1 MSHGWVDYR
10 AVKANVSM
18 EMALATYGIHLHRLD
33 RVYLRGRCPLP
44 THQSSKSLQS
54 FIVNIEK
61 NAWACHSES
70 CVAQRGKRIGGNVL
84 DFIAWMEHCSIRD
97 AAVRLHEWFALSAEQ
112 SLSAR
117 HSARQTATEQ
127 TPPVPGETNKPLP
140 FLLGR
145 LDQAHP
151 YLHGRGVTL
160 DTARHFGIG
169 YHRGRGLMEGR
180 VVIPIHDEH
189 GFLVAYA
196 GRSIDGTEPKYR
208 FPARFRKSIVLFN
221 LHRAVGRGDS
231 VIVVEGFFDAVN
243 VHQAGLPC
251 VVALMGCA
259 LSRRQEELLREHFR
273 EVVLLLDG
281 DNAGRR
287 AGAAIAQ
294 RLVSKVSTRLV
305 ELPSGTQ
312 PDMLSADQVRCLC
325 IPGYF

>member
-1 MSHGWVDYR
+1 MIHGWVDYR

-18 EMALATYGIHLHRLD
+18 EMALATYGIHLQRLD

-44 THQSSKSLQS
+44 THQSRSSLQS
-54 FIVNIEK
+54 FVVNTDK

-70 CVAQRGKRIGGNVL
+70 CVAQRGGRIGGNVL
-84 DFIAWMEHCSIRD
+84 DFIAWMESCSIRD
-97 AAVRLHEWFALSAEQ
+97 AAVRLHEWFNLSAEQ
-112 SLSAR
+112 SLSAPA
-117 HSARQTATEQ
+117 SARHVAEQ
-127 TPPVPGETNKPLP
+127 SSPVAGETNKALP
-140 FLLGR
+140 FQLNR
-145 LDQAHP
+145 LDQTHS
-151 YLHGRGVTL
+151 YLQGRGVTR
-160 DTARHFGIG
+160 DAARYFGIG
-169 YHRGRGLMEGR
+169 HHRGKGLMEGR

-221 LHRAVGRGDS
+221 LHRAVGCGDS

-243 VHQAGLPC
+243 VHQADLPC
-251 VVALMGCA
+251 VVALMGCS
-259 LSRRQEELLREHFR
+259 LSQRQEALLQEHFR

-294 RLVSKVSTRLV
+294 RLVSKVSTRLI
-305 ELPSGTQ
+305 EIPAGSQ
-312 PDMLSADQVRCLC
+312 PDMLSADQIRCLC

>member
-44 THQSSKSLQS
+44 THQSRTSVQS

-70 CVAQRGKRIGGNVL
+70 CVAQRGGRIGGNVL
-84 DFIAWMEHCSIRD
+84 DFIAWMESCSIRD
-97 AAVRLHEWFALSAEQ
+97 AALRVREWFALSAADITIRAGIHQ
-112 SLSAR
+112 GHRHRPIVASRGRNQRTTAIRTQPSGSGASLS
-117 HSARQTATEQ
+117 Q
-127 TPPVPGETNKPLP
+127 
-140 FLLGR
+140 
-145 LDQAHP
+145 
-151 YLHGRGVTL
+151 GRGVTP
-160 DTARHFGIG
+160 DTARYFGIG
-169 YHRGRGLMEGR
+169 HHHGKGLMEGR
-180 VVIPIHDEH
+180 AVIPIHDEH

-221 LHRAVGRGDS
+221 LHRAVGCGDS

-251 VVALMGCA
+251 VVALMGCS
-259 LSRRQEELLREHFR
+259 LSRRQEELLQQHFR
-273 EVVLLLDG
+273 EVVLFLDG

-287 AGAAIAQ
+287 AGAGIAQ

-305 ELPSGTQ
+305 ELPGGIQ
-312 PDMLSADQVRCLC
+312 PDMLSADQIRCFC
-325 IPGYF
+325 IPDYF

>member
-1 MSHGWVDYR
+1 MPRSAFVDFK
-10 AVKANVSM
+10 AVKAAVTMEQVLKHYDLLDQFKQSGDSLSGPCPIHKGTNPTQFRISVS
-18 EMALATYGIHLHRLD
+18 
-33 RVYLRGRCPLP
+33 
-44 THQSSKSLQS
+44 K
-54 FIVNIEK
+54 NIF
-61 NAWACHSES
+61 NCFSE
-70 CVAQRGKRIGGNVL
+70 CKQGGNVL
-84 DFIAWMEHCSIRD
+84 DFIAWMERSSIRD

-112 SLSAR
+112 SLAAPPSAR
-117 HSARQTATEQ
+117 HTATEQ
-127 TPPVPGETNKPLP
+127 SSPVACETNKPLQ
-140 FLLGR
+140 FQLSR

-151 YLHGRGVTL
+151 YLQGRGVTT
-160 DTARHFGIG
+160 DTAGYFGIG
-169 YHRGRGLMEGR
+169 HHRGKGLMEGR

-221 LHRAVGRGDS
+221 LHRAVGCGDS

-251 VVALMGCA
+251 VVALMGCS
-259 LSRRQEELLREHFR
+259 LSLRQEELLHQHFR
-273 EVVLLLDG
+273 EVVLFLDG

-287 AGAAIAQ
+287 AGAGIAQ

-312 PDMLSADQVRCLC
+312 PDMLSADQIRCFC
-325 IPGYF
+325 IPGYS